1 MLLQTYLREWEKQ
14 NDIQCGYGRGSV
26 SGSMI
31 AYLLGITQMDSMR
44 YGLNFFRF
52 MNPSRVTNAD
62 IDTDYSG
69 KDRETIK
76 RFLLKDKMNLPSIR
90 SAEIITCTQ
99 RRNPR
104 CLPRSL

>member
-1 MLLQTYLREWEKQ
+1 MMAKLMTAG
-14 NDIQCGYGRGSV
+14 CHS
-26 SGSMI
+26 
-31 AYLLGITQMDSMR
+31 SMR

-90 SAEIITCTQ
+90 SAEIITFNITTQ
-99 RRNPR
+99 NTY
-104 CLPRSL
+104 SSK

>member
-1 MLLQTYLREWEKQ
+1 
-14 NDIQCGYGRGSV
+14 
-26 SGSMI
+26 
-31 AYLLGITQMDSMR
+31 
-44 YGLNFFRF
+44 

-90 SAEIITCTQ
+90 SAEIITFNTIALKGAIRDVCRALYKDRADMNYLQ
-99 RRNPR
+99 VANHI
-104 CLPRSL
+104 CKEAELHEDAIRSIQMSSSM